1 MSDFTYKVSDKAT
14 ENGRVRVTIDYT
26 NGTVNASETTFI
38 TSLDDLDNKIEAK
51 LKELEANVLL
61 ETSIVVN
68 EYVMAVKEET
78 VPVPVD
84 PIQEAEQAVNIAWD
98 RLQKGKIE
106 QPEYDVLLATYKTLV
121 SGSEK

>member
-38 TSLDDLDNKIEAK
+38 TSLSDLDNKIKDK

-61 ETSIVVN
+61 EASIVVD
-68 EYVMAVKEET
+68 EYVMAVKEEA
-78 VPVPVD
+78 VPVVD

-106 QPEYDVLLATYKTLV
+106 RPEYDVLLATYKTLV
-121 SGSEK
+121 SGGKD

>member
-1 MSDFTYKVSDKAT
+1 MFTFNVSDKAI

-38 TSLDDLDNKIEAK
+38 NSREDLDSKIEAR
-51 LKELEANVLL
+51 LKDLEANVLL
-61 ETSIVVN
+61 EASITVN
-68 EYVMAVKEET
+68 EYVKAIKKESI
-78 VPVPVD
+78 PVPVD

-106 QPEYDVLLATYKTLV
+106 QTEYDVLLTTYKTLV
-121 SGSEK
+121 SGGGK